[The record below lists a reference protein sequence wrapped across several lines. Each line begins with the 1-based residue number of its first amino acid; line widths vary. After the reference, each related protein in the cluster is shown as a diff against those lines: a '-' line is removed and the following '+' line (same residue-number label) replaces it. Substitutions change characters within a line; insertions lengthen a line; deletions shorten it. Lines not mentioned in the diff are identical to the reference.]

1 MEPEGEGALA
11 PELGHTQIAMT
22 LSWFHVPSATELM
35 SIVALRTQRNY
46 RRRDQPGMLAVDN
59 IDQAHT
65 G

>member
-1 MEPEGEGALA
+1 
-11 PELGHTQIAMT
+11 MT
-22 LSWFHVPSATELM
+22 PSWFHVPSATELM